1 VNQLQTPSLAPE
13 RAVPP
18 LYAPYDL
25 QRPAMFDA
33 AALHTKFPALAAFHA
48 KLGNTD
54 LIEVPALPGGAR
66 ILAKC
71 EWQNPA
77 GSIKDRV
84 AYALLCTALQ
94 RHGKRPL
101 SELKVLEYSGGNLA
115 AALSKLG
122 HELGIAT
129 RFVLSSF
136 APQSLLAMLAER
148 GSRVELVD
156 KSLGFYA
163 VIEHALALAA
173 AEPDWTLLYQHR
185 NAVNV
190 QFHHDTTGAEILRQ
204 LGGAEPHAWVA
215 SIGTGG
221 TLIGVS
227 RALRAA
233 NPALRT
239 VGATPAELPYA
250 SHEPP
255 NGLPK
260 YAGSGGMGNGIRQ
273 PFVRADDEHVEHRT
287 VSFDDAMRGMAEFRA
302 LTGLKIGSSA
312 SANWQIARQIAAELS
327 PGHTVVTVFPDAGT
341 PEEWQRALS

>member
-1 VNQLQTPSLAPE
+1 VITFPTAALAAS
-13 RAVPP
+13 RVVPP
-18 LYAPYDL
+18 LYAPYEL
-25 QRPAMFDA
+25 RRPAMFDA
-33 AALHTKFPALAAFHA
+33 AALHARFPALGRFHA
-48 KLGNTD
+48 GLGKTE
-54 LIEVPALPGGAR
+54 LIEVPSLPGGAR
-66 ILAKC
+66 IVAKC

-84 AYALLCTALQ
+84 AYALLAAALQ
-94 RHGKRPL
+94 RHGDRPL
-101 SELKVLEYSGGNLA
+101 AELKILEYSGGNLA

-122 HELGIAT
+122 HALGLQT

-136 APQSLLAMLAER
+136 APPSLLDLLAER
-148 GSRVELVD
+148 GARVELVD

-163 VIEHALALAA
+163 VIEHALKLAA

-204 LGGAEPHAWVA
+204 LNGRQPDAWVA

-233 NPALRT
+233 NPRLRT
-239 VGATPAELPYA
+239 IGATPAELPYA
-250 SHEPP
+250 SLQPS

-260 YAGSGGMGNGIRQ
+260 YAGSGGMGCGIRQ
-273 PFVRADDEHVEHRT
+273 PFVRADDEFVEHRSL
-287 VSFDDAMRGMAEFRA
+287 SFDDAMRGMAEFRA

-312 SANWQIARQIAAELS
+312 SANWQIARHVARELS
-327 PGHTVVTVFPDAGT
+327 PQQTVVTVFPDAGT
-341 PEEWQRALS
+341 PEEWKRALS